1 MDRQPDYGFYLFWA
15 GVVALGALF
24 AALDRRWIKRPI
36 LGLVLIA
43 GVPGGFVIM
52 QASPFNFAD
61 GGYYM
66 EGVLL
71 SAGSALALIGYA
83 LAALG
88 LWAGRAIGRRL
99 S

>member
-1 MDRQPDYGFYLFWA
+1 MDRQPDYGFYLFWT

-24 AALDRRWIKRPI
+24 AALDRRWIGRPV
-36 LGLVLIA
+36 LGLLLLA
-43 GVPGGFVIM
+43 GVPGGFVLM

-88 LWAGRAIGRRL
+88 LWARRAVRRR
-99 S
+99 SS